1 MSPILDLIEW
11 VDESGNDIVQR
22 VPAYGSGEFR
32 LGSQVV
38 VRDSQRAVFFRD
50 GRALDVLGPGRHTL
64 STQNIPIL
72 ANLVGLVFGGRSP
85 FRAEVVYVSMRQFT
99 DMKWG
104 TPQPII
110 FRDSDLG
117 MVRLRA
123 FGTYAMEVADPQLFV
138 TKIVGTQ
145 GAYSTADIEDYLRG
159 IIVAELA
166 SVLGSVLT
174 SVLDLA
180 GRYNDIAAAVR
191 ASTQDD
197 FAEVGL
203 TLRSF
208 YVGAITPPE
217 EVQRLID
224 ERAGMGAIGNMQA
237 YMQFKAA
244 QALGDAARNEGGA
257 AGAMAGLGAG
267 VGMGAVFGQ
276 MMGQAG
282 AQAANQPPAPV
293 APTAT
298 ITCPRCQTQAQA
310 GSRFCPNCGQQLSGT
325 VRCPQGHENPVGA
338 RFCAE
343 CGAPLTAT

>member
-11 VDESGNDIVQR
+11 VDESSTDIVRR
-22 VPAYGSGEFR
+22 VPEVGSGEFR

-50 GRALDVLGPGRHTL
+50 GRGLDVLGPGRHTL

-72 ANLVGLVFGGRSP
+72 ADLISIPFGGRSP
-85 FRAEVVYVSMRQFT
+85 FRAEVVFVSMRQFL

-110 FRDSDLG
+110 FRDSELG

-145 GAYSTADIEDYLRG
+145 GAFTTREIEDYLRG
-159 IIVAELA
+159 VIVAELT
-166 SVLGSVLT
+166 SVLGSILT
-174 SVLDLA
+174 SILDLA
-180 GRYNDIAAAVR
+180 GRYNDLAVAVK
-191 ASTQDD
+191 ASVQDD
-197 FAEVGL
+197 FASVGL
-203 TLRSF
+203 NLRAF
-208 YVGAITPPE
+208 YVGAVTPPD
-217 EVQRLID
+217 EVQRLMD
-224 ERAGMGAIGNMQA
+224 ERAGMGAVGNMQS

-267 VGMGAVFGQ
+267 AGLGAAFGQ
-276 MMGQAG
+276 MVGQAT
-282 AQAANQPPAPV
+282 AQPAPAAPAAQPPA
-293 APTAT
+293 APAGGAVTN
-298 ITCPRCQTQAQA
+298 RLQALKDLGELRA
-310 GSRFCPNCGQQLSGT
+310 SGVLT
-325 VRCPQGHENPVGA
+325 DAEFEAEKKRILGA
-338 RFCAE
+338 D
-343 CGAPLTAT
+343 